1 MKKYDVIVI
10 GAGHAGCEA
19 ALASA
24 RMGCATLLLT
34 LDLDKIALMPCNPAI
49 GGVAK
54 GHMVYEMDALGGQ
67 MARVIDRTG
76 IQFRMLNASKGPAVQ
91 GNRAQADKHQYK
103 NEMRRVLEAQG
114 NLTIA
119 KEEAE
124 ELIVESGVIRG
135 LRTAQGNEYQA
146 GAVVITTGTFLKGL
160 VHVGMNSH
168 PAGRV
173 GEKPSNRLSESFL
186 ACGFEVAR
194 LKTGT
199 PPRLL
204 RDTIDFSKCTI
215 QDGDLNPKPFSFQ
228 TESVDQRPKIPCHL
242 TYTNAKTAEI
252 IQNNMHLSPLYSGRI
267 EGVGPR
273 YCPSIEDKV
282 VKFPDKNTHH
292 VFLEPEGLD
301 TDWFYPNGI
310 STSLAEEVQIQ
321 VVRSIPG
328 LENAEIVRPGYA
340 VEYDFIPPTQLKATL
355 ETKRV
360 RGLFH
365 AGQLNGTSGYEEAA
379 AQGLIAG
386 INAALQVQKRDPFV
400 LTRMD
405 AYIGVLI
412 DDLVTQGT
420 KEPYRMFTS
429 RAEYRLLLR
438 QDNADLRLMGKG
450 YELGLIP
457 KEVYQAS
464 LDKHKAVEQEVNR
477 LNRTPILPNKPTLA
491 QLSQIGI
498 SDLKGPTT
506 LGGLLRRPE
515 INYGQLIDA
524 FIEAGPGASV
534 SKTVAELVEI
544 EVKYETFIER
554 QNQMVAK
561 QKKLENYVIPVDMD
575 YRGVSGLSNEEM
587 QKLEE
592 IRPATLGQALRIS
605 GVTPA
610 AIGILMLL
618 LERRPLAPPP
628 RRGEVA
634 VR

>member
-1 MKKYDVIVI
+1 MKHYDVIVI

-24 RMGCATLLLT
+24 RMGCATLMLT

-54 GHMVYEMDALGGQ
+54 GHMVYEIDALGGQ
-67 MARVIDRTG
+67 MAQVIDQTG

-103 NEMRRVLEAQG
+103 TEMRRVLEAQ
-114 NLTIA
+114 NHLTIA
-119 KEEAE
+119 REEAE
-124 ELIVESGVIRG
+124 ELIVEGGVIRG

-146 GAVVITTGTFLKGL
+146 RAVVITTGTFLRGL
-160 VHVGMNSH
+160 IHLGMTSH

-173 GEKPSNRLSESFL
+173 NEKPSNRLSESFL

-204 RDTIDFSKCTI
+204 RGTIDFSKCDV
-215 QDGDLNPKPFSFQ
+215 QYGDRDPKPFSFQ
-228 TESVDQRPKIPCHL
+228 TESVDQRPKVPCHL
-242 TYTNAKTAEI
+242 TYTNEKTAQI
-252 IQNNMHLSPLYSGRI
+252 IKNNMHLSPLYSGRI

-282 VKFPDKNTHH
+282 VKFPDRNTHH

-301 TDWFYPNGI
+301 TDWIYPNGI

-321 VVRSIPG
+321 LVRSIPG
-328 LENAEIVRPGYA
+328 LEDAEIVRPGYA

-360 RGLFH
+360 SGLFH

-386 INAALQVQKRDPFV
+386 INVALLVQKRAPFV

-464 LDKHKAVEQEVNR
+464 LDKHNAAAEEVNR
-477 LNRTPILPNKPTLA
+477 LNRTSIVPNKPTLA
-491 QLSQIGI
+491 QLSRIGI
-498 SDLKGPTT
+498 TDLKGPTT

-515 INYGQLIDA
+515 IRYGQLIDI
-524 FIEAGPGASV
+524 FDGASV
-534 SKTVAELVEI
+534 PRAVAKLVEI
-544 EVKYETFIER
+544 EVKYEAFIQR

-561 QKKLENYVIPVDMD
+561 QKKLENYVIPNDLS
-575 YRGVSGLSNEEM
+575 YAGIPGLSHEEV

-610 AIGILMLL
+610 AVGILMLL
-618 LERRPLAPPP
+618 LERGPAKAAR
-628 RRGEVA
+628 
-634 VR
+634 

>member
-1 MKKYDVIVI
+1 MKHYDVIVI

-19 ALASA
+19 ALAAS

-54 GHMVYEMDALGGQ
+54 GHMVREIDALGGE
-67 MARVIDRTG
+67 MAKVIDATG

-103 NEMRRVLEAQG
+103 TEMRRVLEAQDH
-114 NLTIA
+114 LTIA

-124 ELIVESGVIRG
+124 ELIVEGGVIRG
-135 LRTAQGNEYQA
+135 LRTAQGNEYRA
-146 GAVVITTGTFLKGL
+146 GAVIITTGTFLRGL
-160 VHVGMNSH
+160 VHIGMTSH

-173 GEKPSNRLSESFL
+173 GEQPSNKLSESFL
-186 ACGFEVAR
+186 ACGFEVGR

-204 RDTIDFSKCTI
+204 RDTIDFSKCTL
-215 QDGDLNPKPFSFQ
+215 QEGDADPKPFSFQ
-228 TESVDQRPKIPCHL
+228 TASVNHRPKIPCHL
-242 TYTNAKTAEI
+242 TYTNEKTARI
-252 IQNNMHLSPLYSGRI
+252 IRNNMHLSPLYSGKI

-282 VKFPDKNTHH
+282 VKFPDRTSHH
-292 VFLEPEGLD
+292 IFLEPEGLD
-301 TDWFYPNGI
+301 TDWVYPNGI

-328 LENAEIVRPGYA
+328 LEEAEIVRPGYA

-355 ETKRV
+355 ETQRV

-386 INAALQVQKRDPFV
+386 INAALLVQKRNPFV

-420 KEPYRMFTS
+420 QEPYRMFTS

-438 QDNADLRLMGKG
+438 QDNADQRLMGKG
-450 YELGLIP
+450 HALGLIP
-457 KEVYQAS
+457 RDVHERS
-464 LDKHKAVEQEVNR
+464 LAKQRAVSHEIDR
-477 LNRTPILPNKPTLA
+477 LNATPVVPNQSTLTL
-491 QLSQIGI
+491 LSRMGI
-498 SDLKGPTT
+498 TDLKSPTT
-506 LGGLLRRPE
+506 LSGLLRRPE
-515 INYGQLIDA
+515 IRYPQLIDT
-524 FIEAGPGASV
+524 FIEVGPGASV
-534 SKTVAELVEI
+534 PQEVAERVEI
-544 EVKYETFIER
+544 EIKYEAFIQR
-554 QNQMVAK
+554 QNQMVAR
-561 QKKLENYVIPVDMD
+561 QKKLENYVIPNDMS
-575 YRGVSGLSNEEM
+575 YGGIPGLSKEEM
-587 QKLEE
+587 QKLDAVQ
-592 IRPATLGQALRIS
+592 PATLGQAARIS

-610 AIGILMLL
+610 AVTILMLL
-618 LERRPLAPPP
+618 LERRGASPDLPTV
-628 RRGEVA
+628 GSVG
-634 VR
+634 

>member
-1 MKKYDVIVI
+1 MKNYDVIVI

-67 MARVIDRTG
+67 MARVIDQTG

-103 NEMRRVLEAQG
+103 TEMRRVLEAQSH
-114 NLTIA
+114 LTIA
-119 KEEAE
+119 REEAE
-124 ELIVESGVIRG
+124 ELIVTGGVIRG
-135 LRTAQGNEYQA
+135 LRTAQGNEYLA
-146 GAVVITTGTFLKGL
+146 GAVVITTGTFLRGL

-173 GEKPSNRLSESFL
+173 GEKPSNMLSESLL

-204 RDTIDFSKCTI
+204 RDTIDFSKCDI
-215 QDGDLNPKPFSFQ
+215 QEGDRDPKPFSFQ
-228 TESVDQRPKIPCHL
+228 TESVDQRPKVPCHL
-242 TYTNAKTAEI
+242 TYTNEKTAEI
-252 IQNNMHLSPLYSGRI
+252 IKNNMHLSPLYSGKI

-282 VKFPDKNTHH
+282 VKFPDKSTHH
-292 VFLEPEGLD
+292 IFLEPEGLD
-301 TDWFYPNGI
+301 TDWIYPNGI

-328 LENAEIVRPGYA
+328 LEEAEMVRPGYA

-450 YELGLIP
+450 HELGLIP

-464 LDKHKAVEQEVNR
+464 LDKHRAVEVEVDR
-477 LNRTPILPNKPTLA
+477 LNRTPIVPNKPTLA

-498 SDLKGPTT
+498 FDLKGPTT

-515 INYGQLIDA
+515 INYGQLIDV
-524 FIEAGPGASV
+524 FNGASV
-534 SKTVAELVEI
+534 PKTVAELVEI
-544 EVKYETFIER
+544 QVKYETFIER
-554 QNQMVAK
+554 QNQMVAR
-561 QKKLENYVIPVDMD
+561 QKKLENYVIPADMD
-575 YRGVSGLSNEEM
+575 YRGVSGLSNEEV

-610 AIGILMLL
+610 AVSILMLL
-618 LERRPLAPPP
+618 LERRGSSPSLPINASI
-628 RRGEVA
+628 G
-634 VR
+634 

>member
-1 MKKYDVIVI
+1 MKHYDVIVI

-24 RMGCATLLLT
+24 RLGCATLLLT

-54 GHMVYEMDALGGQ
+54 GHMVYEIDALGGQ
-67 MARVIDRTG
+67 MAQVIDRTG

-103 NEMRRVLEAQG
+103 TEMRRVLAAQS

-119 KEEAE
+119 REEAE
-124 ELIVESGVIRG
+124 ELMVESGVIRG

-146 GAVVITTGTFLKGL
+146 GTVVITTGTFLRGL
-160 VHVGMNSH
+160 IHIGMNSH

-173 GEKPSNRLSESFL
+173 NEKPSNQLSESFL

-204 RDTIDFSKCTI
+204 RDTIDFSKCAV
-215 QDGDLNPKPFSFQ
+215 QYGDRDPKPFSFQ
-228 TESVDQRPKIPCHL
+228 TESVDQRPKVPCHL
-242 TYTNAKTAEI
+242 TYTNEKTAQI
-252 IQNNMHLSPLYSGRI
+252 IKNNMHLSPLYSGRI

-282 VKFPDKNTHH
+282 VKFPDRNTHH

-301 TDWFYPNGI
+301 TDWIYPNGI

-328 LENAEIVRPGYA
+328 LEDAEIVRPGYA

-386 INAALQVQKRDPFV
+386 INAALQMQKRAPFV

-464 LDKHKAVEQEVNR
+464 LDKHRAVANEIDR
-477 LNRTPILPNKPTLA
+477 LNATPVAPNQATLA
-491 QLSQIGI
+491 LLSRIGI
-498 SDLKGPTT
+498 TDLKGPTT

-515 INYGQLIDA
+515 IRYPQLIDV
-524 FIEAGPGASV
+524 FMEAGPGASV
-534 SKTVAELVEI
+534 PENVAEGVEI
-544 EVKYETFIER
+544 EVKYEAFIQR

-561 QKKLENYVIPVDMD
+561 QKKLENYVIPNDMS
-575 YRGVSGLSNEEM
+575 YAGIPGLSHEEV
-587 QKLEE
+587 QKLEA

-610 AIGILMLL
+610 AVSILMLL
-618 LERRPLAPPP
+618 LERRSASPALPTV
-628 RRGEVA
+628 GSVG
-634 VR
+634 